1 MPEGAAA
8 AAAAAATAKPQHAEP
23 HDARWAT
30 HDGSVSGDNQPP
42 PAPSSVA
49 SKCPKGAL
57 FIVTGTGTRGWPRG
71 ETRRCISD
79 GKKWRCE
86 HGRERCRCKECGGS
100 GICEH
105 GRRREA
111 CKDCGGSGI
120 CEHGRERRY
129 CKECGGSQICEHGR
143 RRSQCKNCDVNVR
156 KTGTRAKRKA
166 PAKANTAC
174 QRRRPAVPNNQ
185 DLPVVDSSLSGAS
198 AEVKMEVM
206 LADLAGAGGTAGPRT
221 CML

>member
-1 MPEGAAA
+1 VG
-8 AAAAAATAKPQHAEP
+8 AAAAATAKPQHAEP
-23 HDARWAT
+23 HDARRAT

-42 PAPSSVA
+42 LAPSSVA

-57 FIVTGTGTRGWPRG
+57 FTVTGIGARGWPRG

-86 HGRERCRCKECGGS
+86 HGRERSRCKECGGS

-105 GRRREA
+105 GR
-111 CKDCGGSGI
+111 
-120 CEHGRERRY
+120 ERRD

-143 RRSQCKNCDVNVR
+143 ERRYCKNCDVNVR

-174 QRRRPAVPNNQ
+174 QRRRPAVPNTQ

-206 LADLAGAGGTAGPRT
+206 LADLAGAGGTAGPRA

>member
-1 MPEGAAA
+1 MPEGAA

-79 GKKWRCE
+79 GKTWRCE
-86 HGRERCRCKECGGS
+86 HGR
-100 GICEH
+100 
-105 GRRREA
+105 
-111 CKDCGGSGI
+111 
-120 CEHGRERRY
+120 
-129 CKECGGSQICEHGR
+129 Q
-143 RRSQCKNCDVNVR
+143 RSRCKNCDVNVR

-185 DLPVVDSSLSGAS
+185 DLPVVDSSLSGAL